1 MSIGK
6 FTLKK
11 SETILLSLFA
21 LASFYLFQTYYMK
34 PKKEVLNGMKS
45 EVSAL
50 QIKNDQNQVLLST
63 LQNRVPASLELKTSN
78 ELLDKYMKSNDRF
91 SNVISTVIS
100 NSNNLS
106 FVVNKIATESQAQLM
121 GYAQTLYSIQASAS
135 FISIGKFLESLEDS
149 PLLTEVQS
157 IDIER
162 TGNELKMC
170 KANIKL
176 FSYVSGSIDPGLLQG
191 DQSAVRQPASG
202 DLKATQEAIA
212 GATVPAS
219 AEKTVGA
226 IAESQKNAIE
236 TEKK

>member
-1 MSIGK
+1 MAIGK

-191 DQSAVRQPASG
+191 DQAAVRQPASG

>member
-50 QIKNDQNQVLLST
+50 QIKNDQNHVLLST

>member
-1 MSIGK
+1 
-6 FTLKK
+6 
-11 SETILLSLFA
+11 
-21 LASFYLFQTYYMK
+21 
-34 PKKEVLNGMKS
+34 
-45 EVSAL
+45 
-50 QIKNDQNQVLLST
+50 
-63 LQNRVPASLELKTSN
+63 VPASLELKTSN

-191 DQSAVRQPASG
+191 DQAAVRQPASG

-219 AEKTVGA
+219 AEKTAGA
-226 IAESQKNAIE
+226 IAESQKKIIE
-236 TEKK
+236 AEKK

>member
-50 QIKNDQNQVLLST
+50 QIKNDQNHVLLST

-149 PLLTEVQS
+149 PILTEVQS